1 MHGCGG
7 GLINRALYYAM
18 DHPIV
23 TEDSY
28 PYKGETEKCHLPEKF
43 EGIKIKKCIKAV
55 PNTKGLVKHIK

>member
-1 MHGCGG
+1 M
-7 GLINRALYYAM
+7 YYAM